1 MIAAGP
7 HHSGVQKDAHVQGW
21 LVSVLLH
28 CTMALAAIL
37 IVKQIQLAPQEEPF
51 KWNVAIVSPTPPV
64 TPTTST
70 SPTNQAPLPSV
81 PATTPAPSPLVQE
94 FAPAQTL
101 PSPQPLAQQT
111 TPSISERTV
120 TPVVTE
126 PPAPT
131 PPQPASPSQS
141 AAHTTQAAE
150 PIRPE
155 PVAPMVAKAPSIE
168 KPAEAPTA
176 VSVEP
181 AAAPAAPSIAPSAIP
196 EQTAQSDLAPAPP
209 QMAAISPAPSS
220 VTSAIP
226 EQTAQPDRTP
236 TPPQLAAISPA
247 PSNAPTKRDY
257 GWLSEAI
264 LRRVEELKRYPAS
277 ARVDRAEGKV
287 VVKAVIN
294 EDGSIGE
301 VDVFQSSGHPGL
313 DKAAVE
319 TMRQA
324 APFYLPR
331 PLGQARMTI
340 KIPMSYRLD
349 R

>member
-7 HHSGVQKDAHVQGW
+7 HRSGGQKDAHVQGW

-28 CTMALAAIL
+28 GTVALAAIL
-37 IVKQIQLAPQEEPF
+37 LVKQIQLAPQGEPF
-51 KWNVAIVSPTPPV
+51 KWNVAMVSPTQPV
-64 TPTTST
+64 KPTTST
-70 SPTNQAPLPSV
+70 PSQAPAPSV
-81 PATTPAPSPLVQE
+81 PSTTPVPSPHVQQT
-94 FAPAQTL
+94 APAQVL
-101 PSPQPLAQQT
+101 RSPQPLAQQT

-126 PPAPT
+126 TPAPT
-131 PPQPASPSQS
+131 PPQPTTLSQSVAHTAQPAEAPMAVSAES
-141 AAHTTQAAE
+141 AAHT
-150 PIRPE
+150 
-155 PVAPMVAKAPSIE
+155 APS
-168 KPAEAPTA
+168 
-176 VSVEP
+176 S
-181 AAAPAAPSIAPSAIP
+181 APSEILG
-196 EQTAQSDLAPAPP
+196 QTAQSDQAPAPT
-209 QMAAISPAPSS
+209 QM
-220 VTSAIP
+220 
-226 EQTAQPDRTP
+226 
-236 TPPQLAAISPA
+236 AAISPA

-301 VDVFQSSGHPGL
+301 VEVFQSSGHPGL

-324 APFYLPR
+324 APFHLPR
-331 PLGQARMTI
+331 PLGHPRMTI